1 MLLTTDEAREYFK
14 PLTYDD
20 LTEKNFNRLVAIL
33 TEVLGKWN
41 RHELEFR
48 NKWGHGNNYL
58 MTIHEHKRFGRYPGT
73 RFVNKNGKKEAFII
87 VKCDNYSYREG
98 ISFNKDGFI
107 GFAGW
112 ADSDNVRPFLD
123 AFEQWVDILKDEN
136 FIVKVKPEETIPIEV
151 YKKWEQSYYVN
162 ELPKEAKLGQ
172 LVCCKG
178 IEYAYAGEKK
188 GWISLRP
195 AEEKLS
201 HVKEIVKDMEDS
213 PVKTELLKVLV

>member
-1 MLLTTDEAREYFK
+1 M
-14 PLTYDD
+14 
-20 LTEKNFNRLVAIL
+20 
-33 TEVLGKWN
+33 
-41 RHELEFR
+41 
-48 NKWGHGNNYL
+48 
-58 MTIHEHKRFGRYPGT
+58 
-73 RFVNKNGKKEAFII
+73 
-87 VKCDNYSYREG
+87 
-98 ISFNKDGFI
+98 
-107 GFAGW
+107 
-112 ADSDNVRPFLD
+112 
-123 AFEQWVDILKDEN
+123 DILKDEN